1 MHRRVFQI
9 KFRFLY
15 IFVTKS
21 CFKVPASVMP
31 NEDDWELLSLGPV
44 QAMKSLQG
52 SSTLHFSV
60 LLFFHTKSIIFYD
73 LSPDKISIRSPS
85 LNANIAQYKNRPFH
99 SSKKVTKL
107 LHKADVKVDLA
118 QSGNNRHANQCRSY
132 DNYFNF
138 SNCATSTLASASCR
152 SLVTSW
158 EL

>member
-1 MHRRVFQI
+1 MGSPWTLHVNDALWPFVTIWSFGCTTNVGGTRNSKRPCYWNLKGTTINFNSNFKVWIISRMHRRVFQI

-60 LLFFHTKSIIFYD
+60 LLFFHTKSIFFGVNN
-73 LSPDKISIRSPS
+73 P
-85 LNANIAQYKNRPFH
+85 KNYRLCMEINWPG
-99 SSKKVTKL
+99 V
-107 LHKADVKVDLA
+107 
-118 QSGNNRHANQCRSY
+118 
-132 DNYFNF
+132 
-138 SNCATSTLASASCR
+138 
-152 SLVTSW
+152 
-158 EL
+158 